1 METITLVVPSAQA
14 GAILGQGGSRI
25 KEIRASSECDVSI
38 QKGAAGVVLRRVEM
52 RGENAAAALQL
63 VLESGTPESLEE
75 NVTQQLMISPS
86 YVGAVVGKGGE
97 TIQRLRRE
105 HPGVI
110 IDMEK
115 HVGNASDR
123 VLSFSGPA
131 KELNEI
137 ILEVVDMI
145 GKGIR
150 GGTFKQVSGNK
161 RQRSITNGGRGD
173 AFDSFDDGPRRDERV
188 DNELQSLSRKPRLS
202 SNNAERLQGTLSV
215 SVAKEQAG
223 KIIGRRGATI
233 NQIRNESR
241 CKVELEPDNSGT
253 HRKLEIIGPLDGLD
267 LACRLINGV
276 VEGTMG
282 TLG

>member
-1 METITLVVPSAQA
+1 MEAITLIVPSAQA
-14 GAILGQGGSRI
+14 GAILGTGGGRI
-25 KEIRASSECDVSI
+25 KEIRASTECDVTI

-52 RGENAAAALQL
+52 RGENASAALQL
-63 VLESGTPESLEE
+63 VLESGTPEMLEE
-75 NVTQQLMISPS
+75 NVTQQLMISPQ

-137 ILEVVDMI
+137 ILEVVDLI

-150 GGTFKQVSGNK
+150 SGSFKQVSGKK
-161 RQRSITNGGRGD
+161 RQRAQSNGGRVD
-173 AFDSFDDGPRRDERV
+173 AFDSFDDGERRREIV
-188 DNELQSLSRKPRLS
+188 DNDLQPIGRKPRVM
-202 SNNAERLQGTLSV
+202 SNNTERLQGTLSV

-223 KIIGRRGATI
+223 KIIGRRGSTI

-253 HRKLEIIGPLDGLD
+253 HRKLEIIGSLDGLE

-282 TLG
+282 SLD

>member
-1 METITLVVPSAQA
+1 MEAITLIVPSAQA
-14 GAILGQGGSRI
+14 GAILGQGGGRI
-25 KEIRASSECDVSI
+25 KEIRASSECEVTV

-63 VLESGTPESLEE
+63 VLESGTPEMLEE
-75 NVTQQLMISPS
+75 NVTQQLMISPP

-137 ILEVVDMI
+137 ILEVVDLI

-150 GGTFKQVSGNK
+150 SGAFKQVSGKK
-161 RQRSITNGGRGD
+161 RQRAQSNGGRVD
-173 AFDSFDDGPRRDERV
+173 AFDSFDDGARREIV
-188 DNELQSLSRKPRLS
+188 DNDLQPIGRKQRVM
-202 SNNAERLQGTLSV
+202 SNNQDRLQGTLSV

-253 HRKLEIIGPLDGLD
+253 HRKLEIIGSLDGLE

-276 VEGTMG
+276 VDGTMG
-282 TLG
+282 TLE